1 MSAAFTYIFLHI
13 TENHLTMVISVSTFE
28 KNYFMKKYWIRKIPF
43 VIAIAALGITAFSGI
58 VMLLWNNVLAAVLHV
73 SMITFWQAAGILL
86 LSKILFSGFKGRR
99 GMGGMMW
106 KKQMF
111 GKWESMTDEEKEVF
125 RGRMQH
131 CYAKH
136 GC

>member
-1 MSAAFTYIFLHI
+1 
-13 TENHLTMVISVSTFE
+13 
-28 KNYFMKKYWIRKIPF
+28 MKKHWIRKIPF
-43 VIAIAALGITAFSGI
+43 VIAIAALGITALSGI
-58 VMLLWNNVLAAVLHV
+58 VMLLWNNVLAAVIHV
-73 SMITFWQAAGILL
+73 STITFWQAAGILV

-106 KKQMF
+106 KKQLF
-111 GKWESMTDEEKEVF
+111 GKWESMSGEEKEMF
-125 RGRMQH
+125 RSRVQH